1 VSTRH
6 RTRVA
11 AAGVYTRMRNRERA
25 RLLAALLLLPASG
38 AAQEV
43 LAPAAVPGQP
53 MMVDRVVAVVGD
65 QAILWTDVMTEVN
78 QRRASGLQLPADSAG
93 QMAVA
98 RQVLDDLV
106 DVEILVQQARR
117 LGIDVTDAEVQVSVE
132 QQIRRVRGQFSGDEE
147 FRRELRNAGFGTPE
161 EYRRSLT
168 DQFRRQML
176 QQRAFE
182 ELRKR
187 MKPADVTEEEI
198 TAAFEQW
205 RGRIGQRPAT
215 VTFRQIVVAPKPTE
229 EANAVARAKAES
241 LLVEIRRGGDFESI
255 ARRESMDPGSKDL
268 GGDLGWAR
276 RGSGFVPEFERVVF
290 ALPPGQVSPVVETS
304 FGYHL
309 IRVDR
314 VQPAEVKSRHILIRP
329 VITDADVAA
338 ARDTAAAV
346 GEQWRQGTAFETL
359 ASRYHDNAEERG
371 ILQPYPRDSL
381 PPSYQEAVAGKSPGA
396 ISEPFR
402 LGEAPGLVKWA
413 VIELVSA
420 TEGGEY
426 TLAEMREQLR
436 SQLSSERS
444 TRNLLDELRKSTY
457 VSLRL

>member
-1 VSTRH
+1 MAV
-6 RTRVA
+6 
-11 AAGVYTRMRNRERA
+11 GVYHRMRNRSSIGV
-25 RLLAALLLLPASG
+25 LAALFVLSATAG
-38 AAQEV
+38 AQEPV
-43 LAPAAVPGQP
+43 ALAVPPGQP

-78 QRRASGLQLPADSAG
+78 QRRAAGLELPADSAG
-93 QMAVA
+93 QMNVA
-98 RQVLDDLV
+98 REVLDDLV

-117 LGIDVTDAEVQVSVE
+117 LGIDVTDAEVLASVE
-132 QQIRRVRGQFSGDEE
+132 QQMRRVRGQFGSDEE

-161 EYRRSLT
+161 EYRRSLN

-187 MKPADVTEEEI
+187 MKPADVSEEEI

-229 EANAVARAKAES
+229 EAKALARAKAES

-255 ARRESMDPGSKDL
+255 ARRESMDPGSRDL

-290 ALPPGQVSPVVETS
+290 AMPPGQVSPVIETS

-338 ARDTAAAV
+338 ARDTAANVA
-346 GEQWRQGTAFETL
+346 GQWRQGTPFETL
-359 ASRYHDNAEERG
+359 ASNYHDNAEERG

-381 PPSYQEAVAGKSPGA
+381 PASYQQAVAGKAAGA

-402 LGEAPGLVKWA
+402 LGEPPGIVKWA

-436 SQLSSERS
+436 AQLSSERS
-444 TRNLLDELRKSTY
+444 TRNLLDELRKATY

>member
-1 VSTRH
+1 M
-6 RTRVA
+6 
-11 AAGVYTRMRNRERA
+11 GNRNCIA
-25 RLLAALLLLPASG
+25 LLAALFVLPASSV
-38 AAQEV
+38 AQEA
-43 LAPAAVPGQP
+43 LAAAVPPGQP

-78 QRRASGLQLPADSAG
+78 QRRAAGLELPADSAG
-93 QMAVA
+93 QMTVA
-98 RQVLDDLV
+98 REVLDDLV

-117 LGIDVTDAEVQVSVE
+117 LGIDVTDAEVLASVE
-132 QQIRRVRGQFSGDEE
+132 QQMRRVRGQFSGDEE

-187 MKPADVTEEEI
+187 MKPADVSEEEI

-215 VTFRQIVVAPKPTE
+215 VTFRQIVVAPKPTA
-229 EANAVARAKAES
+229 EAKALARAKAES

-255 ARRESMDPGSKDL
+255 ARRESMDPGSRDL

-338 ARDTAAAV
+338 ARDTAANVA
-346 GEQWRQGTAFETL
+346 EQWRQGTPFETL

-381 PPSYQEAVAGKSPGA
+381 PPSYQQVVAGKAAGT

-402 LGEAPGLVKWA
+402 LGEPPGLVKWA
-413 VIELVSA
+413 VIELVTA

-436 SQLSSERS
+436 AQLSSERS
-444 TRNLLDELRKSTY
+444 TRNLLDELRRSTY

>member
-1 VSTRH
+1 
-6 RTRVA
+6 
-11 AAGVYTRMRNRERA
+11 MRNRSCIA
-25 RLLAALLLLPASG
+25 LAAALLLLPAAG
-38 AAQEV
+38 GAQE
-43 LAPAAVPGQP
+43 AVALTVPPGQP

-78 QRRASGLQLPADSAG
+78 QRRAAGMELPADSAG
-93 QMAVA
+93 QMNVA

-117 LGIDVTDAEVQVSVE
+117 LGIDVTDAEVLASVE
-132 QQIRRVRGQFSGDEE
+132 QQMRRVRGQFSGDEE
-147 FRRELRNAGFGTPE
+147 FRRELQNAGFGTPE

-187 MKPADVTEEEI
+187 MKPADVAEEEI

-215 VTFRQIVVAPKPTE
+215 VSFRQIVVAPKPIE
-229 EANAVARAKAES
+229 EARAVARAKAES

-255 ARRESMDPGSKDL
+255 ARRESMDPGSRDL

-338 ARDTAAAV
+338 ARDTAANV
-346 GEQWRQGTAFETL
+346 GAQWRQGTPFETL

-381 PPSYQEAVAGKSPGA
+381 PPSYQQVVSGKAPGT

-402 LGEAPGLVKWA
+402 LGEPPGLVKWA
-413 VIELVSA
+413 VIELVTA

-436 SQLSSERS
+436 AQLSSERS

>member
-1 VSTRH
+1 M
-6 RTRVA
+6 
-11 AAGVYTRMRNRERA
+11 G
-25 RLLAALLLLPASG
+25 LLAALLVLPAVG
-38 AAQEV
+38 GAQEALV
-43 LAPAAVPGQP
+43 RSAAPGQP

-78 QRRASGLQLPADSAG
+78 QRRAAGLQLPADSAS
-93 QMAVA
+93 QMSVA
-98 RQVLDDLV
+98 REVLDDLV
-106 DVEILVQQARR
+106 DIEILVQQARR
-117 LGIDVTDAEVQVSVE
+117 LAIEVTDAEVLASVE
-132 QQIRRVRGQFSGDEE
+132 QQTRRVRGQFSSDEE
-147 FRRELRNAGFGTPE
+147 FRRELRTAGFGTPE

-168 DQFRRQML
+168 EQFRRQML

-187 MKPADVTEEEI
+187 MKPADISEEEI

-215 VTFRQIVVAPKPTE
+215 VTFRQIVVAPKPTD
-229 EANAVARAKAES
+229 EAKALARAKAES

-255 ARRESMDPGSKDL
+255 ARRESMDPGSREL

-338 ARDTAAAV
+338 ARDTAANVA
-346 GEQWRQGTAFETL
+346 EQWRRGVSFETL

-381 PPSYQEAVAGKSPGA
+381 PPSYQQAVAGKAAGA

-402 LGEAPGLVKWA
+402 LGEPPGAVKWA
-413 VIELVSA
+413 VLELVGA
-420 TEGGEY
+420 TEGGDY

-436 SQLSSERS
+436 AQLSSERS
-444 TRNLLDELRKSTY
+444 TRNLLDELRKATY

>member
-1 VSTRH
+1 
-6 RTRVA
+6 
-11 AAGVYTRMRNRERA
+11 MRNGFSVG
-25 RLLAALLLLPASG
+25 LIAALLFTPALGSAQAAPPQTPPQTPPQAAPARVLPA
-38 AAQEV
+38 
-43 LAPAAVPGQP
+43 GQP
-53 MMVDRVVAVVGD
+53 LMVDRVVAVVGN

-78 QRRASGLQLPADSAG
+78 QRRAGGLQLPADSAG
-93 QMAVA
+93 QMRVA
-98 RQVLDDLV
+98 REVLDDLV
-106 DVEILVQQARR
+106 DIEILVQQAK
-117 LGIDVTDAEVQVSVE
+117 LLALDVTDAEVQVSVE
-132 QQIRRVRGQFSGDEE
+132 QQLRRVRGQFASDDE

-168 DQFRRQML
+168 EQFRRQML

-187 MKPADVTEEEI
+187 MKPSDVTEEEI
-198 TAAFEQW
+198 NAAFEQW

-215 VTFRQIVVAPKPTE
+215 VSFRQIVVAPKPTE
-229 EANAVARAKAES
+229 AAKAQARAKAES

-255 ARRESMDPGSKDL
+255 ARRESMDPGSREL

-290 ALPPGQVSPVVETS
+290 ALPPGQVSPVIETS

-329 VITDADVAA
+329 VITEADVAA
-338 ARDTAAAV
+338 ARDTAANVA
-346 GEQWRQGTAFETL
+346 EQWRRGTPFATL
-359 ASRYHDNAEERG
+359 ASTYHDNAEERG

-381 PPSYQEAVAGKSPGA
+381 PASYQQAVTGKAAGA

-402 LGEAPGLVKWA
+402 LGEPPGLVKWA
-413 VIELVSA
+413 IIELVSV

-426 TLAEMREQLR
+426 TLTEMREQLR
-436 SQLSSERS
+436 AQLATEKS
-444 TRNLLDELRKSTY
+444 TRNLLDELRRSTY

>member
-1 VSTRH
+1 MQTRISI
-6 RTRVA
+6 
-11 AAGVYTRMRNRERA
+11 GV
-25 RLLAALLLLPASG
+25 LAALFALPATG
-38 AAQEV
+38 GAQEPV
-43 LAPAAVPGQP
+43 ALAVPPGQP

-78 QRRASGLQLPADSAG
+78 QRRAAGLELPADSAG
-93 QMAVA
+93 QMNVA
-98 RQVLDDLV
+98 REVLDELV

-117 LGIDVTDAEVQVSVE
+117 LGIDVTDAEVLASVE
-132 QQIRRVRGQFSGDEE
+132 QQMRRVRGQFSSDEE

-161 EYRRSLT
+161 EYRRSLN

-182 ELRKR
+182 DLRKR
-187 MKPADVTEEEI
+187 MKPVDVSEEEI

-215 VTFRQIVVAPKPTE
+215 VTFRQLVVAPKPTE
-229 EANAVARAKAES
+229 EAKALARAKAES

-255 ARRESMDPGSKDL
+255 ARRESMDPGSRDL

-290 ALPPGQVSPVVETS
+290 ALPPGQVSPVIETS

-338 ARDTAAAV
+338 ARDTAANVA
-346 GEQWRQGTAFETL
+346 EQWRQGTPFETL
-359 ASRYHDNAEERG
+359 ASSYHDNAEERG

-381 PPSYQEAVAGKSPGA
+381 PPSYQQAVAGKAAGA

-402 LGEAPGLVKWA
+402 LGEPPGIVKWA
-413 VIELVSA
+413 VIELVNA

-436 SQLSSERS
+436 AQLSSERS
-444 TRNLLDELRKSTY
+444 TRNLLDELRKATY

>member
-1 VSTRH
+1 M
-6 RTRVA
+6 
-11 AAGVYTRMRNRERA
+11 AAGVYPWMGNRNCIA
-25 RLLAALLLLPASG
+25 LLAALFVLPASSV
-38 AAQEV
+38 AQEA
-43 LAPAAVPGQP
+43 LAAAVPPGQP

-78 QRRASGLQLPADSAG
+78 QRRAAGLELPADSAG
-93 QMAVA
+93 QMTVA
-98 RQVLDDLV
+98 REVLDDLV

-117 LGIDVTDAEVQVSVE
+117 LGIDVTDAEVLASVE
-132 QQIRRVRGQFSGDEE
+132 QQMRRVRGQFSGDEE

-187 MKPADVTEEEI
+187 MKPADVSEEEI

-215 VTFRQIVVAPKPTE
+215 VTFRQIVVAPKPTA
-229 EANAVARAKAES
+229 EAKALARAKAES

-255 ARRESMDPGSKDL
+255 ARRESMDPGSRDL

-338 ARDTAAAV
+338 ARDTAANVA
-346 GEQWRQGTAFETL
+346 EQWRQGTPFETL

-381 PPSYQEAVAGKSPGA
+381 PPSYQQVVAGKAAGT

-402 LGEAPGLVKWA
+402 LGEPPGLVKWA
-413 VIELVSA
+413 VIELVTA

-436 SQLSSERS
+436 AQLSSERS
-444 TRNLLDELRKSTY
+444 TRNLLDELRRSTY